1 MLTFG
6 CVLRVMV
13 CKFYR
18 FYFLNSF
25 TSIDMVFR
33 LILDCLF
40 SIILMLLIQGFLLNL
55 LLVLIFQ

>member
-25 TSIDMVFR
+25 TSINMVFR

>member
-6 CVLRVMV
+6 CVFRVMV
-13 CKFYR
+13 RKFYR

-25 TSIDMVFR
+25 TSINMVFR
-33 LILDCLF
+33 LILDWLF

-55 LLVLIFQ
+55 LFVLIFQ

>member
-6 CVLRVMV
+6 CVFRVMV
-13 CKFYR
+13 RKFYR

-33 LILDCLF
+33 LILDLLF
-40 SIILMLLIQGFLLNL
+40 SITLMLLIPGFLLNL
-55 LLVLIFQ
+55 FFVLIFQ